1 MFFVHCILLRY
12 IYRYCIELPIH
23 SYQCIGHSK
32 RSLGSDTSFKTCIL
46 SNHN

>member
-23 SYQCIGHSK
+23 SYQCMMAQYK
-32 RSLGSDTSFKTCIL
+32 ELF
-46 SNHN
+46 N

>member
-23 SYQCIGHSK
+23 SYPC
-32 RSLGSDTSFKTCIL
+32 TCIMAQYKEL
-46 SNHN
+46 FK